1 MPDAKPPSAPFE
13 RRPRMPSRST
23 ASTPDQGTPPRR
35 RMPRPGFLVIVLVLL
50 GLNWLLLHVLAPP
63 EPRPT
68 TPYSPNF
75 LQQVD
80 KGNVARISPIG
91 ETVTG
96 EFKPKVLYPNGAA
109 DPAKNFQT

>member
-50 GLNWLLLHVLAPP
+50 GLNWLLLNVLAPP
-63 EPRPT
+63 EPRAT
-68 TPYSPNF
+68 IPYSPNF

-80 KGNVARISPIG
+80 KGNVKRISPIG

-96 EFKPKVLYPNGAA
+96 EFKQKVP
-109 DPAKNFQT
+109 DPSDSSTLAKN